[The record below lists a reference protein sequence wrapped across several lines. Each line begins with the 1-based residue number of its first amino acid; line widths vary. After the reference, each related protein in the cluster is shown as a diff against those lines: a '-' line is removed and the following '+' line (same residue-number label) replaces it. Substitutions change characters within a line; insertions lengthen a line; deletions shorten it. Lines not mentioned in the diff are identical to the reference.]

1 MTYKNISQEELI
13 QTFNFFDNWL
23 DKYQYII
30 DLGKKIQDFPEDY
43 KIDEYKVTG
52 CQSNVWIKPEYSK
65 EDNLLKFEAISDSA
79 IVSGLI
85 YILLFIYNNK
95 SPKEILETEPD
106 FINSIGL
113 DKHLSPTR
121 KNGLFSMLN
130 KIKDYA
136 KGYSL

>member
-1 MTYKNISQEELI
+1 MSYKNVSQEELI

-30 DLGKKIQDFPEDY
+30 DLGKKIKDFPEDY
-43 KIDEYKVTG
+43 KIAEYKVTG
-52 CQSNVWIKPEYSK
+52 CQSNVWIKPEYNK
-65 EDNLLKFEAISDSA
+65 GKDTIKFKAISDSA

-85 YILLFIYNNK
+85 YLLLFIYNDK

-130 KIKDYA
+130 KIKEYA
-136 KGYSL
+136 LSYS